1 MVQTSLDLHKLLPF
15 EKWLLLTNDLIEMS
29 TTGKTESGGGEDSL
43 YFKILYFTFLSYRL
57 GTLFTEQVR

>member
-1 MVQTSLDLHKLLPF
+1 MVQTSLDLHKFLPF

-29 TTGKTESGGGEDSL
+29 TPGKTESGGEDSL